1 VAKNRRVATKSAHEE
16 AQAIKAQ
23 NKLSDLAAH
32 SRITDTQ
39 VLDQKKAV
47 IQAAMERAR
56 LRKASNPLG
65 SKDAKG

>member
-1 VAKNRRVATKSAHEE
+1 VAKNRRVATKSAHEA

-23 NKLSDLAAH
+23 NKLNDLAAH
-32 SRITDTQ
+32 SRITDSE